1 MNPFDFIMGNV
12 IGRAAVVDFGI
23 QWSCWIIAAFLQT
36 EKFYDLAGSITFVTL
51 TLLSLSQNKTL
62 HTRQKV
68 NSGLVIAWAS
78 RLGYY
83 LFTRVI
89 KDGGDKRFNVV
100 KHKPGLFWVY
110 WTIQGVWVLSTLLPT
125 IIVNS
130 KKNNKPIQTL
140 DKIGWGIWGLG
151 FILEALA
158 DYQKSQFRSIPEN
171 AGKFI
176 DAGLWSISRH
186 PNYLG
191 EILMWTGLYISSYT
205 TLQGWEH
212 ISVIS
217 PLFLSYLLTNV
228 SGIPILEA
236 AGFKRW
242 GQSPEYIA
250 YVKRTAKL
258 IPFIW

>member
-23 QWSCWIIAAFLQT
+23 QWSCWIVAAFLQT

-68 NSGLVIAWAS
+68 NSGLVIAWAF

-191 EILMWTGLYISSYT
+191 EILMWTGLYILPYKDGNILVSAAKIT
-205 TLQGWEH
+205 IKPTGVTERKK
-212 ISVIS
+212 V
-217 PLFLSYLLTNV
+217 TNSFV
-228 SGIPILEA
+228 
-236 AGFKRW
+236 
-242 GQSPEYIA
+242 
-250 YVKRTAKL
+250 
-258 IPFIW
+258 